1 MDAQI
6 ASLEADG
13 AKKNKGHIE
22 ALIQERRVHVDRL
35 KEQFDKQASMLD
47 GKDSITPNSR
57 ASFEEASTRLTS
69 GSAAA
74 DKGQTSTDH
83 GALARVAANGGAG
96 AGAGVAAAV
105 EAKSGAAAGQRSAEE
120 ELEVMSL
127 VRDLEVRRE
136 ECVRTRV

>member
-1 MDAQI
+1 MDTQI

-47 GKDSITPNSR
+47 GKDAASDAIESGRERKAASKSSTGSSSASGR
-57 ASFEEASTRLTS
+57 A
-69 GSAAA
+69 
-74 DKGQTSTDH
+74 H
-83 GALARVAANGGAG
+83 ARIDQLNPPSLAG
-96 AGAGVAAAV
+96 AVTQGAEGAAAAV
-105 EAKSGAAAGQRSAEE
+105 GEKSNGAALRSAEE